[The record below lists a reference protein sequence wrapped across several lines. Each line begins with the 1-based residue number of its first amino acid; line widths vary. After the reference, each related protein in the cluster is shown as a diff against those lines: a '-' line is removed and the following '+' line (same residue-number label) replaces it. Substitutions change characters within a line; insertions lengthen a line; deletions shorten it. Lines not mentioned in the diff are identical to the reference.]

1 MTVIKDAQVEAA
13 VAIIAD
19 VERGIET
26 RYEAR
31 KAEYQLDRARHRA
44 YLAQNSGTVAER
56 EAKVGLVMEV
66 MDLEDALNIALA
78 EVDRWKADLHKAET
92 IVELYRTESANLRR
106 GNL

>member
-1 MTVIKDAQVEAA
+1 MIVKDSQVEAA
-13 VAIIAD
+13 VAVIAD
-19 VERGIET
+19 AERGVEV

-31 KAEYQLDRARHRA
+31 KAEFQLDRARHRA
-44 YLAQNSGTVAER
+44 YLAQNSGTISER
-56 EAKVGLVMEV
+56 EARVGLTIEV
-66 MDLEDALNIALA
+66 MDFEDALNIAVA

>member
-1 MTVIKDAQVEAA
+1 MIVKDSQVEAA
-13 VAIIAD
+13 VAVIAD
-19 VERGIET
+19 VERGVET

-44 YLAQNSGTVAER
+44 YIDLNGGTVAER
-56 EAKVGLVMEV
+56 EARVGLTIAVME
-66 MDLEDALNIALA
+66 LEDALNIALA

-92 IVELYRTESANLRR
+92 VVELYRTESANLRR

>member
-1 MTVIKDAQVEAA
+1 MIVKDSQVEAA
-13 VAIIAD
+13 VAVIAD
-19 VERGIET
+19 VERGVET

-31 KAEYQLDRARHRA
+31 KAEYQLDRAKHRA
-44 YLAQNSGTVAER
+44 YIALNGGTVAER
-56 EAKVGLVMEV
+56 EARVGLTIEV
-66 MDLEDALNIALA
+66 VDLEDALNIALA

>member
-1 MTVIKDAQVEAA
+1 MIVKDSQVEAA
-13 VAIIAD
+13 VAVIAD
-19 VERGIET
+19 VERGVET

-31 KAEYQLDRARHRA
+31 KAEYQLDRAKHRA
-44 YLAQNSGTVAER
+44 YIALNGGTVAER
-56 EAKVGLVMEV
+56 EARVGLAIEV

>member
-1 MTVIKDAQVEAA
+1 MIVKDSQVEAA
-13 VAIIAD
+13 VAVIAD
-19 VERGIET
+19 VERGVET

-44 YLAQNSGTVAER
+44 YLAQNNGTIAER
-56 EAKVGLVMEV
+56 EARVGLTIEV
-66 MDLEDALNIALA
+66 MDLEDAMNIALS

>member
-1 MTVIKDAQVEAA
+1 MIVQDSQVEAA
-13 VAIIAD
+13 VALIAD
-19 VERGIET
+19 VERGVET

-44 YLAQNSGTVAER
+44 YLAQNNGTIAER
-56 EAKVGLVMEV
+56 EAKVGLTIEV

-78 EVDRWKADLHKAET
+78 EVDRWKADFHKAET
-92 IVELYRTESANLRR
+92 VVRLYQTESANLRR

>member
-1 MTVIKDAQVEAA
+1 MIVKDSQVEAA
-13 VAIIAD
+13 VAVIAD
-19 VERGIET
+19 VERGVET

-31 KAEYQLDRARHRA
+31 KAEYQLDRAKHRA
-44 YLAQNSGTVAER
+44 YIALNGGTIAER
-56 EAKVGLVMEV
+56 EARVGLTIEV